1 MIGAPLESSLAELTD
16 IQRQAVD
23 WSGGPLLVLA
33 GPGSGKTRV
42 LTCRV
47 ARLLDASRD
56 RRFRILAL
64 TFSNAAAHA
73 MASRVANL
81 APGLEGRATIAT
93 FHSFCAEVLRLH
105 GVHLGSKTDFAIYSQ
120 PADRQAVLSDALRRG
135 GARHTSDVAWLLPWI
150 DHLKDRFVEPEQA
163 ERHLAAMNGAVAE
176 KAGYVAQAYRRYEDE
191 LRRVNALD
199 FGSLLL
205 EAHRLFG
212 YPAMARHYQTAYRY
226 WLVDEFQD
234 TNRAQYELFRRM
246 AGGGFREVM
255 AVADDDQTIYEWNG
269 ANVRRIRDL
278 VRDFGCEVIQLP
290 TNFRCP
296 PDIVEAANRLVV
308 YNANRMRAKRPATAT
323 IGHSPSPNGAN
334 SSQKRRR
341 TGGRSRPD
349 RNPKASPGCRP
360 GLTASKKPGPQ
371 VANPR
376 LPRSRNSPPE
386 PLRQPPPSTKYSRS
400 SSTTIRTTTSRM
412 T

>member
-1 MIGAPLESSLAELTD
+1 MRPAT
-16 IQRQAVD
+16 
-23 WSGGPLLVLA
+23 GG
-33 GPGSGKTRV
+33 
-42 LTCRV
+42 
-47 ARLLDASRD
+47 
-56 RRFRILAL
+56 FRILAL

-105 GVHLGSKTDFAIYSQ
+105 GVHLGIKTDFAIYSQ
-120 PADRQAVLSDALRRG
+120 PADRHAVLSDALRRG
-135 GARHTSDVAWLLPWI
+135 GARHTSDAGWLLPWI
-150 DHLKDRFVEPEQA
+150 DHLKDRLVEPEQA
-163 ERHLAAMNGAVAE
+163 ERHLAAMNGEVAE
-176 KAGYVAQAYRRYEDE
+176 NAARVAQAYRRYEDE
-191 LRRVNALD
+191 LRRANALD

-308 YNANRMRAKRPATAT
+308 YNANRVPRRPQRSAIPRARTVRRSDAWS
-323 IGHSPSPNGAN
+323 SPPTRKKSPVLPTRSQACAPRSGAAP
-334 SSQKRRR
+334 QCWPETGRR
-341 TGGRSRPD
+341 
-349 RNPKASPGCRP
+349 CRP
-360 GLTASKKPGPQ
+360 SVTP
-371 VANPR
+371 
-376 LPRSRNSPPE
+376 
-386 PLRQPPPSTKYSRS
+386 
-400 SSTTIRTTTSRM
+400 
-412 T
+412 